1 MFCPQCGRESQP
13 EATFCMHCGAALG
26 AGLTRPPVAHPPPPF
41 EATGPAASAPA
52 MASAPAVASAPAA
65 VRYGGFWRRFV
76 AWWIDAILLGLAAAI
91 LQVSMGVDLFENDF
105 TPQLLFSNFI
115 SFVIGW
121 LYCAL
126 LESGP
131 RQATLGQM
139 VIGIQV
145 TDLAH
150 RRISFARA
158 SGRHFAQVISVVI
171 LCVGYIMIAFTEK
184 KQGLHDMMAGCLVV
198 RAAQ

>member
-1 MFCPQCGRESQP
+1 MFCPRCGRESQSG
-13 EATFCMHCGAALG
+13 ATYCVHCGAALD
-26 AGLTRPPVAHPPPPF
+26 AGVARASVADPSPVIAVTAPVSAVP
-41 EATGPAASAPA
+41 APA
-52 MASAPAVASAPAA
+52 PAPAA

-105 TPQLLFSNFI
+105 SPQLLFSNFI